1 MYQTLRRGAGR
12 AEFNVRG
19 PSDLADGIVANNP
32 LGKVPGSVWSI
43 PSEPLTVP
51 DHLGVD
57 HFAAFPTELPRRL
70 ILGWSPSGYCTACD
84 EPRQAIVDKKLD
96 DVWFD
101 GGKPK
106 DTKYADADAEHQS
119 QWHQWDRQQYGS
131 TVATITGYRC
141 ACPDTTAPT
150 RPAVVLDPF
159 AGTGTVPMVAHHLGR
174 HGIGVDLS
182 KDYLRLA
189 EWRCSSDVRAR
200 SKVRTR
206 SGIPDPVPAAPGQL
220 DLFDDGVAS

>member
-1 MYQTLRRGAGR
+1 VDKALDTDGVLNGRKRDDVSTGRGK
-12 AEFNVRG
+12 VR
-19 PSDLADGIVANNP
+19 DLAEPDGHTGGWNRE
-32 LGKVPGSVWSI
+32 GY
-43 PSEPLTVP
+43 TV
-51 DHLGVD
+51 
-57 HFAAFPTELPRRL
+57 
-70 ILGWSPSGYCTACD
+70 
-84 EPRQAIVDKKLD
+84 
-96 DVWFD
+96 
-101 GGKPK
+101 
-106 DTKYADADAEHQS
+106 
-119 QWHQWDRQQYGS
+119 GS

-150 RPAVVLDPF
+150 RPSVVLDPF

-174 HGIGVDLS
+174 HGIGIDLS

-206 SGIPDPVPAAPGQL
+206 TGIPDPVPAAPGQL